1 MKILEDSEMM
11 KCRPIKLTID
21 DFLKLLCVFNE
32 NGVHFCWKIKE
43 INNLF
48 CIFVYNFYKF

>member
-32 NGVHFCWKIKE
+32 NGVHFC
-43 INNLF
+43 
-48 CIFVYNFYKF
+48 